1 MPNKF
6 KLLVFDWDGTLMDSA
21 GLIVS
26 SLQAA
31 CRDLNLAI
39 PSDEKARH
47 VIGLGLKDAL
57 DYLLPNLQPDD
68 HDALVTR
75 YRSNFLAADATLPLF
90 EGAENAIK
98 DLYNQGFLLA
108 VATGK
113 SRHGLNRALAQSGLT
128 DFFHYTRCADEGH
141 SKPHPGM
148 LQEIMRELAVG
159 AEVTLMIGD
168 TSHDLQMA
176 SNAGVA
182 AAAISHGAHPRE
194 NLLGF
199 SPLVCAHD
207 ISELHRWLLQ
217 NA

>member
-1 MPNKF
+1 
-6 KLLVFDWDGTLMDSA
+6 MDSA

-31 CRDLNLAI
+31 CRDLNLPI
-39 PSDEKARH
+39 PSDEQARH

-57 DYLLPNLQPDD
+57 DYLLPGLQPPDYE
-68 HDALVTR
+68 ALVTR
-75 YRSNFLAADATLPLF
+75 YRALFLAADASLPLF
-90 EGAENAIK
+90 AGAENAIN

-128 DFFHYTRCADEGH
+128 PYFHSTRCADEGH
-141 SKPHPGM
+141 AKPHPGM
-148 LQEIMRELAVG
+148 LLEIMQELASG
-159 AEVTLMIGD
+159 AAETLMIGD

-207 ISELHRWLLQ
+207 ISELHQWLIQ

>member
-1 MPNKF
+1 
-6 KLLVFDWDGTLMDSA
+6 MDSA

-31 CRDLNLAI
+31 CRELDLAI
-39 PSDEKARH
+39 PSDENARH

-57 DYLLPNLQPDD
+57 DYLLPNLQAGD
-68 HDALVTR
+68 HDALVNR
-75 YRSNFLAADATLPLF
+75 YRTHFLAADATLPLF
-90 EGAENAIK
+90 HGAEHAIT
-98 DLYNQGFLLA
+98 DLYDQGFLLA

-113 SRHGLNRALAQSGLT
+113 SRHGLNRALTQSGLT
-128 DFFHYTRCADEGH
+128 RYFHSTRCADEGH

-148 LQEIMRELAVG
+148 LQEIMQELGSSAD
-159 AEVTLMIGD
+159 ETLMIGD

-176 SNAGVA
+176 QNAGVA

-194 NLLGF
+194 NLMAF
-199 SPLVCAHD
+199 SPLVCAHNM
-207 ISELHRWLLQ
+207 SELHQWLTQ